1 VIKFLPHTDELA
13 ADINR
18 ECAYIQNAINELD
31 VDSLP
36 MEDFYKWYFKKCH
49 LTRQIFS
56 LRTSAKLLYDSLKLL
71 NKPLKDVCM
80 LDYGAGLGTTY
91 LLAKRIGVGKVIYND
106 LLPEFANPAIEVD
119 KALGITMH
127 DYIIGDTERTCKQ
140 VLAKGYKVDLV
151 ISRNVLE
158 HIYSLP
164 AFFALMHQYLPQ
176 AILYNSTTANY
187 NNPLAHLQ
195 HIYLHKKVLSH
206 AANTKVAYLTEHCP
220 QLDKDK
226 ATLLAKQSPILNG
239 EDLLVKA
246 KQYLASSIL
255 PPKSTE
261 GTNVCDATGNWRE
274 HLVPFSLY
282 RQHAKQYNL
291 SFKGGIWDVHQ
302 SNIAMRIVGR
312 LMQGITNMLGS
323 YGYIA
328 ASFVYIICIPK
339 EIQGRKAKN

>member
-1 VIKFLPHTDELA
+1 MITFLPHTDELA
-13 ADINR
+13 NDINR
-18 ECAYIQNAINELD
+18 ECAFIQKAINTLD

-36 MEDFYKWYFKKCH
+36 MEDFYKGYFRKCH
-49 LTRQIFS
+49 LTRQVFS

-71 NKPLKDVCM
+71 DKPLSEVCM

-127 DYIIGDTERTCKQ
+127 DYIIGDTEATCKQ
-140 VLAKGYKVDLV
+140 LLAKGYKINLV

-195 HIYLHKKVLSH
+195 HIYLHKKVLTH
-206 AANTKVAYLTEHCP
+206 AANTKVAFLAENYP
-220 QLDKDK
+220 QLSADK
-226 ATLLAKQSPILNG
+226 AALLAKQSPILNG
-239 EDLLVKA
+239 EDLLAKA
-246 KQYLASSIL
+246 KLYLESGIL

-261 GTNVCDATGNWRE
+261 GSNVCDATGNWRE
-274 HLVPFSLY
+274 HLVPYSLY
-282 RQHAKQYNL
+282 RQHATQYDL

-302 SNIAMRIVGR
+302 SNIVMRIIGK
-312 LMQGITNMLGS
+312 LMQGITNALGK
-323 YGYIA
+323 YGYVA

-339 EIQGRKAKN
+339 QVKGEKV